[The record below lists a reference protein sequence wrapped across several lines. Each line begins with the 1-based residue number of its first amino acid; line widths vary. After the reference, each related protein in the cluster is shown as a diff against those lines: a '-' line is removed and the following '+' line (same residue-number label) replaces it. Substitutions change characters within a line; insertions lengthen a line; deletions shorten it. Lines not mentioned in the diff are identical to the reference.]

1 MKNILFGLPAAALFA
16 ITAVSFASSGA
27 ATCDPASCP
36 KHCCDSK

>member
-1 MKNILFGLPAAALFA
+1 MKKVLFGLAAAVLLA
-16 ITAVSFASSGA
+16 VAAVSVASNRA